1 METKELLQKVRRIEI
16 KTKGLS
22 KQIFSGEYS
31 SAFKGKG
38 MSFSEVRSY
47 QYGDD
52 VRNIDWNVTA
62 RTGEPHVKIFEEE
75 RELTVMLLLD
85 LSGSSFFG
93 TKNGFKS
100 DILLEISALLSFS
113 AINNNDKVGAII
125 FTDRIEKFIPPKKG
139 KQHILYIIRELINI
153 QPAGKKTNIGNALRY
168 FSNVIK
174 RRSICFLITDF
185 MDEDYQTSLK
195 VASRK
200 HDLIAIRLFDPME
213 EKLPQAGI
221 LPIIDNETGK
231 KIWLDTSSQLVQR
244 KFNEEGRK
252 KMNYLEKVIRSSQ
265 ANLVTISTNSDYVK
279 ILMDFFQKRTA
290 S

>member
-1 METKELLQKVRRIEI
+1 METKDLLQKVRRIEI

-22 KQIFSGEYS
+22 KQIFSGEYN

-38 MSFSEVRSY
+38 MSFSEVRAY

-100 DILLEISALLSFS
+100 DILLEISALLSFA

-139 KQHILYIIRELINI
+139 KQHILFIIRELINI
-153 QPAGKKTNIGNALRY
+153 QPAGKKTNLGLALKY
-168 FSNVIK
+168 FSNIIK
-174 RRSICFLITDF
+174 RRSICFLISDF
-185 MDEDYQTSLK
+185 MDQEYQTSFK

-200 HDLIAIRLFDPME
+200 HDLIGIRLFDPME
-213 EKLPQAGI
+213 ELLPEVGLI
-221 LPIIDNETGK
+221 PIIDNETGK
-231 KIWLDTSSQLVQR
+231 KIWLDTSSSQIQL
-244 KFNEEGRK
+244 KFNEGVRK
-252 KMNYLEKVIRSSQ
+252 KNNYLEKVIQSTK
-265 ANLVTISTNSDYVK
+265 ADLLTIPTNADYVK

>member
-22 KQIFSGEYS
+22 KQIFSGEYN

>member
-22 KQIFSGEYS
+22 KQIFSGEYN

-62 RTGEPHVKIFEEE
+62 RTGEPHIKIFEEE

-85 LSGSSFFG
+85 FSGSSFFG

-200 HDLIAIRLFDPME
+200 HDLIGIRLFDPME
-213 EKLPQAGI
+213 EKLPLAGI

-231 KIWLDTSSQLVQR
+231 KIWLDTSSPMVQR
-244 KFNEEGRK
+244 KFNEEVRK
-252 KMNYLEKVIRSSQ
+252 KMTYLEKVIRTSQ
-265 ANLVTISTNSDYVK
+265 ADLVTISTNSDFVK
-279 ILMDFFQKRTA
+279 ILMDFFQKRTG

>member
-22 KQIFSGEYS
+22 KQIFSGEYN

-153 QPAGKKTNIGNALRY
+153 QPVGKKTNIGNALRY

-185 MDEDYQTSLK
+185 IDEDYQTSLK

-213 EKLPQAGI
+213 ENLPQAGI
-221 LPIIDNETGK
+221 LPIIDNESGK
-231 KIWLDTSSQLVQR
+231 KIWLDTSSSMVQR
-244 KFNEEGRK
+244 KFNEEVRK
-252 KMNYLEKVIRSSQ
+252 KMTYLEKVIRNSQ
-265 ANLVTISTNSDYVK
+265 ADLVTISTNSDYVK

>member
-22 KQIFSGEYS
+22 KQIFSGEYN

-153 QPAGKKTNIGNALRY
+153 QPVGKKTNIGNALRY

-185 MDEDYQTSLK
+185 IDEDYQTSLK

-213 EKLPQAGI
+213 ENLPQAGI
-221 LPIIDNETGK
+221 LPIIDNESGK
-231 KIWLDTSSQLVQR
+231 KIWLDTSSSMVQR
-244 KFNEEGRK
+244 IFNEEVRK
-252 KMNYLEKVIRSSQ
+252 KMTYLEKVIRNSQ
-265 ANLVTISTNSDYVK
+265 ADLVTISTNSDYVK

>member
-22 KQIFSGEYS
+22 KQIFSGEYN

-153 QPAGKKTNIGNALRY
+153 QPAGKNTNIGNALRY

-200 HDLIAIRLFDPME
+200 HDLIGIRLFDPME

-231 KIWLDTSSQLVQR
+231 KIWLDTSSPMVQR
-244 KFNEEGRK
+244 KFNEEVRK
-252 KMNYLEKVIRSSQ
+252 KMTYLEKVIRTSQ
-265 ANLVTISTNSDYVK
+265 ADLVTISTNSDFVK
-279 ILMDFFQKRTA
+279 ILMDFFQKRTG

>member
-22 KQIFSGEYS
+22 KQIFSGEYN

-231 KIWLDTSSQLVQR
+231 KIWLDTSSPLVQR

>member
-1 METKELLQKVRRIEI
+1 METKDLLQKVRRIEI

-22 KQIFSGEYS
+22 KQIFSGEYN

-38 MSFSEVRSY
+38 MSFSEVRAY

-100 DILLEISALLSFS
+100 DILLEISALLSFA

-153 QPAGKKTNIGNALRY
+153 QPAGKKTNLGLALKY
-168 FSNVIK
+168 FSNIIK
-174 RRSICFLITDF
+174 RRSICFLISDF
-185 MDEDYQTSLK
+185 MDQEYQTSFK

-200 HDLIAIRLFDPME
+200 HDLIGIRLFDPME
-213 EKLPQAGI
+213 ELLPEVGLI
-221 LPIIDNETGK
+221 PIIDNETGK
-231 KIWLDTSSQLVQR
+231 KIWLDTSSSKIQL
-244 KFNEEGRK
+244 KFNEGVRK
-252 KMNYLEKVIRSSQ
+252 KNNYLEKVIQSTK
-265 ANLVTISTNSDYVK
+265 ADLLTIPTNADYVK

>member
-22 KQIFSGEYS
+22 KQIFSGEYN

-231 KIWLDTSSQLVQR
+231 KIWLDTSSPLVQR
-244 KFNEEGRK
+244 KFNEEERR

>member
-22 KQIFSGEYS
+22 KQIFSGEYN

-153 QPAGKKTNIGNALRY
+153 QPVGKKTNIGNALRY

-185 MDEDYQTSLK
+185 IDEDYQTSLK

-213 EKLPQAGI
+213 ENLPQAGI
-221 LPIIDNETGK
+221 LPIIDNESGK
-231 KIWLDTSSQLVQR
+231 KIWLDTSSSTVQR
-244 KFNEEGRK
+244 KFNEEVRK
-252 KMNYLEKVIRSSQ
+252 KMTYLEKVIRNSQ
-265 ANLVTISTNSDYVK
+265 ADLVTISTNSDYVK

>member
-1 METKELLQKVRRIEI
+1 METKDLLQKVRRIEI

-22 KQIFSGEYS
+22 KQIFSGEYN

-38 MSFSEVRSY
+38 MSFSEVRAY

-100 DILLEISALLSFS
+100 DILLEISALLSFA

-153 QPAGKKTNIGNALRY
+153 QPAGKKTNLGLALKY
-168 FSNVIK
+168 FSNIIK
-174 RRSICFLITDF
+174 RRSICFLISDF
-185 MDEDYQTSLK
+185 MDQEYQTSFK

-200 HDLIAIRLFDPME
+200 HDLIGIRLFDPME
-213 EKLPQAGI
+213 ELLPEVGLI
-221 LPIIDNETGK
+221 PIIDNETGK
-231 KIWLDTSSQLVQR
+231 KIWLDTSSSKIQL
-244 KFNEEGRK
+244 KFNEGVRK
-252 KMNYLEKVIRSSQ
+252 KNNYLEKVIQSSK
-265 ANLVTISTNSDYVK
+265 ADLLTIPTNADYVK

>member
-1 METKELLQKVRRIEI
+1 METKDLLQKVRRIEI

-22 KQIFSGEYS
+22 KQIFSGEYN

-38 MSFSEVRSY
+38 MSFSEVRAY

-100 DILLEISALLSFS
+100 DILLEISALLSFA

-153 QPAGKKTNIGNALRY
+153 QPAGKKTNLGLALKY
-168 FSNVIK
+168 FSNIIK
-174 RRSICFLITDF
+174 RRSICFLISDF
-185 MDEDYQTSLK
+185 MDQEYQTSFK

-200 HDLIAIRLFDPME
+200 HDLIGIRLFDPME
-213 EKLPQAGI
+213 ELLPEVGLI
-221 LPIIDNETGK
+221 PIIDNETGK
-231 KIWLDTSSQLVQR
+231 KIWLDTSSSQIQL
-244 KFNEEGRK
+244 KFNEGVRK
-252 KMNYLEKVIRSSQ
+252 KNNYLEKVIQSSK
-265 ANLVTISTNSDYVK
+265 ADLLTIPTNADYVK